1 MKTRSGS
8 SLLVLKKCI
17 LILVQIVRWTVFRT
31 VTIGVG
37 TTAVGFCS
45 KERLGLTQDTT
56 KKSRDLQPKNRVGGG
71 SQWMKNYDESMV
83 ILAKLT

>member
-1 MKTRSGS
+1 MYSDTCSDSKVDCIQDCCNRCRDDCSG
-8 SLLVLKKCI
+8 VL
-17 LILVQIVRWTVFRT
+17 QQGE
-31 VTIGVG
+31 IGLNSG
-37 TTAVGFCS
+37 YN
-45 KERLGLTQDTT
+45 